1 MSPNTRRKQQPPMT
15 MDKPTVL
22 IVEDNAITRKVIR
35 VALEPAGYG
44 VSKPGQLVGSG
55 NFRVGPAKFH

>member
-1 MSPNTRRKQQPPMT
+1 MT
-15 MDKPTVL
+15 TDKPTVL
-22 IVEDNAITRKVIR
+22 IVEDNGITRKMVR

-44 VSKPGQLVGSG
+44 VSKPSQLVGSG

>member
-1 MSPNTRRKQQPPMT
+1 MT

-22 IVEDNAITRKVIR
+22 IVEDNATTRKMIC
-35 VALEPAGYG
+35 VALESAGYG